1 MHQWSGKGQ
10 LLVYFLGFQSFR
22 CHRLPNMI
30 ILMWKHWYYKY
41 ENLWSNTYLQCRV
54 WCISLCVCTGWRSTF
69 RPSLRLTFSTIHHRI
84 KREKYDI
91 SYLFTSCWR
100 SLEESCPIRL
110 NMEFDSLL
118 LWQSSLLNSRI
129 MMWRVTYRS
138 DYTPYYDL
146 VLFLLLFMLLMSLSI
161 V

>member
-1 MHQWSGKGQ
+1 MRQWSRKGQ

-22 CHRLPNMI
+22 CHRLPNII
-30 ILMWKHWYYKY
+30 ILVWKIDIIDMKTSDLTHIF
-41 ENLWSNTYLQCRV
+41 QCRV
-54 WCISLCVCTGWRSTF
+54 WCISLCVFTGWRSTF
-69 RPSLRLTFSTIHHRI
+69 RPAFRLTFSTIHHT
-84 KREKYDI
+84 REIRHIIPVHVLLK
-91 SYLFTSCWR
+91 
-100 SLEESCPIRL
+100 IRL
-110 NMEFDSLL
+110 NVEFDSLL

-146 VLFLLLFMLLMSLSI
+146 VLFLLLFMLLMSLKI